1 MVINKVRGLLFTTP
15 TMLGPPSIPVL
26 PYHLYRIVVI
36 EWFWTRIQ
44 LVQIRTK
51 GKDKFGTDMGQR
63 GALHWGK
70 VGLNLKGLLN
80 KFENRDRCWNKC
92 FDIWGYV
99 RGQV

>member
-1 MVINKVRGLLFTTP
+1 MFQMVFMVINKVRGLLFTTP

-51 GKDKFGTDMGQR
+51 LLIGKKITRVRINLGQTWAKGGHYT
-63 GALHWGK
+63 GAK
-70 VGLNLKGLLN
+70 
-80 KFENRDRCWNKC
+80 
-92 FDIWGYV
+92 
-99 RGQV
+99 